1 MRRKPLSLETLDTQM
16 FQEKEPGLSSQ
27 QTMSLPEAL
36 KPESRQEGW
45 ETGSLVKLPKICVET
60 RGREAAHQM
69 EHLDTQVSHRY
80 AVALTHFSQIS

>member
-1 MRRKPLSLETLDTQM
+1 M

-45 ETGSLVKLPKICVET
+45 ETGSLVKLPKNLCGDKGKRSCPANGTFGHTGI
-60 RGREAAHQM
+60 
-69 EHLDTQVSHRY
+69 TQVCSGIN
-80 AVALTHFSQIS
+80 TF